1 MEFFLTDWAVWT
13 PVADQDN
20 PGVSALKVPELPQ
33 VPAMTRRR
41 LSMLTKMTF
50 NVALKVCPQPGP
62 ISTIFASRHGDL
74 HKTLGLL
81 EQIAFKEMLSPTQFA
96 LSVHNAIVGQLSL
109 FSQNT
114 ADTNALAAGADSLH
128 YAVLEAVARLQTDES
143 LQQILVLYADEP
155 VPDIY
160 QRFCQDPAQ
169 PVALALL
176 LSRSEGEKVHFER
189 QPVDGQIAAEQQAVQ
204 LLPWLQ
210 QQSRQVAINGQHCQ
224 WQWVWG

>member
-1 MEFFLTDWAVWT
+1 MEFFLTDWAVWM

-20 PGVSALKVPELPQ
+20 PGISAVKAPELPQ

-41 LSMLTKMTF
+41 LSRLTKMTF
-50 NVALKVCPQPGP
+50 DVALKVCPQPGP

-74 HKTLGLL
+74 SKTLGLL
-81 EQIAFKEMLSPTQFA
+81 EQIARQEVLSPTQFA

-114 ADTNALAAGADSLH
+114 ADTNAVASGADSLH
-128 YAVLEAVARLQTDES
+128 YAVLEAAARLQTDDNV
-143 LQQILVLYADEP
+143 QQILVLYADEP

-160 QRFCQDPAQ
+160 QSFCQDPAQ

-176 LSRSEGEKVHFER
+176 LSRAEGEKVYFER
-189 QPVDGQIAAEQQAVQ
+189 QPVDGQIAAEQQVAQ

-210 QQSRQVAINGQHCQ
+210 HECQSTAINGRHCQ
-224 WQWVWG
+224 WLWARG

>member
-13 PVADQDN
+13 PVADHHT
-20 PGVSALKVPELPQ
+20 PGVNGHKAPELPQ

-50 NVALKVCPQPGP
+50 DVALKVCPQPGP
-62 ISTIFASRHGDL
+62 VSTIFASRHGDL
-74 HKTLGLL
+74 RKTLGLL
-81 EQIAFKEMLSPTQFA
+81 EQIARDEALSPTQFA

-114 ADTNALAAGADSLH
+114 ADTNAVAAGADSLH
-128 YAVLEAVARLQTDES
+128 YAVLEAAARLQTDNNV
-143 LQQILVLYADEP
+143 QHVLVLYADEP

-160 QRFCQDPAQ
+160 QSFCQDPAQ

-176 LSRSEGEKVHFER
+176 LSRSEGEKIAFVR
-189 QPVDGQIAAEQQAVQ
+189 QPIEGQIAAEQQVVQ

-210 QQSRQVAINGQHCQ
+210 QQSRQVAIKGRHCQ
-224 WQWVWG
+224 WLWTRG

>member
-1 MEFFLTDWAVWT
+1 
-13 PVADQDN
+13 
-20 PGVSALKVPELPQ
+20 
-33 VPAMTRRR
+33 
-41 LSMLTKMTF
+41 
-50 NVALKVCPQPGP
+50 
-62 ISTIFASRHGDL
+62 
-74 HKTLGLL
+74 
-81 EQIAFKEMLSPTQFA
+81 MLSPTQFA

-176 LSRSEGEKVHFER
+176 LSRSEGKKVHFER

-210 QQSRQVAINGQHCQ
+210 QQSRQVAINGRHCQ